1 METDI
6 VDKGR
11 FAQMIGRSPGRV
23 SQLIAAG
30 ALDAALVDAT
40 GRTVPRSDRKAKI
53 HVQTARRLLGLILH
67 PGQQMAQERPILPQA
82 GNTPSDPPPSSAP
95 PAILVSP
102 PSEAEETAL
111 RYQRAKAEKAEQDAA
126 KGRADARAREGHW
139 VVASEASAAFARQM
153 KEFIGRVDGALP
165 TLAEH
170 LAQELSIDAREATV
184 LLRAWWRAMRKGE
197 ADEARDAAAQ
207 HDVSLPEPAEDD
219 AAIP

>member
-1 METDI
+1 METEI

-11 FAQMIGRSPGRV
+11 FAQLIGRSPGRV

-40 GRTVPRSDRKAKI
+40 GKVVPRSDRKAKV
-53 HVQTARRLLGLILH
+53 HVVTARRLLGLILH

-82 GNTPSDPPPSSAP
+82 APPPNP
-95 PAILVSP
+95 PSGPTLSLPV
-102 PSEAEETAL
+102 SEAEETAL

-126 KGRADARAREGHW
+126 KGRAEARTREGHW
-139 VVASEASAAFARQM
+139 VVASEASAAFARRL

-170 LAQELSIDAREATV
+170 LAQELSVDAREATV
-184 LLRAWWRAMRKGE
+184 LLRAWWRTMRKGE
-197 ADEARDAAAQ
+197 ADDAREEADR
-207 HDVSLPEPAEDD
+207 HDVSLPEPDEDG
-219 AAIP
+219 AAAP